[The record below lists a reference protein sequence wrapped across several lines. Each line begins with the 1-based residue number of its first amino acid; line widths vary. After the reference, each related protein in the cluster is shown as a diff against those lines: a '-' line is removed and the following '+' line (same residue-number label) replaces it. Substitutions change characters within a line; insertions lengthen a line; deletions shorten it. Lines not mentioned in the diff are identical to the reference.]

1 MMDESSESDD
11 DQKMQSPEKS
21 SGPEFN
27 PKMFY
32 WLFNPI
38 LEFSKRKDFDL
49 DADIDPNDFVKMR

>member
-1 MMDESSESDD
+1 MDESSESDD
-11 DQKMQSPEKS
+11 DQEMQCPEKS
-21 SGPEFN
+21 IGPEFN

-38 LEFSKRKDFDL
+38 LEFGKRKAFDL